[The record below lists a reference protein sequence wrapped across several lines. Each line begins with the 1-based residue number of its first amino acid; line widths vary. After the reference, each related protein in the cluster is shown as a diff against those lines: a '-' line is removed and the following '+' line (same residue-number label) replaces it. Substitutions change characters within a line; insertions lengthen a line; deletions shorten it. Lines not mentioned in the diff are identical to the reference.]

1 MSVLALGSAKGSPG
15 VTTAAIALAGSWPP
29 HREALLVEADRAGGD
44 LVARFASL
52 GNDNAGVRA
61 EPSTVQLAAGARGG
75 LSERL
80 LLEHLQRLPGSGE
93 VRALVAPSSA
103 YAAATALSSLVA
115 GGLAECLSGLS
126 GLDVLV
132 DVGRLDV
139 DSVGTELV
147 RAVGEVVLVTRPL
160 VTSVVHTRD
169 LAASLRQLGV
179 RVSLLIVGDSP
190 YSPAEV
196 GHAVGG
202 LAVIGVLADDPAGA
216 AALDG
221 TARTPK
227 VWARSR
233 LVRSAAAVADRLTVD
248 QRPPEESAGPALTT
262 LAVPSPVEF
271 SGAAR

>member
-1 MSVLALGSAKGSPG
+1 MTVFALGSAKGSPG
-15 VTTAAIALAGSWPP
+15 VTTAVVALAGSWPP
-29 HREALLVEADRAGGD
+29 HREALVVEADRAGGD

-52 GNDNAGVRA
+52 GDDTGGVRA

-75 LSERL
+75 LSERVF
-80 LLEHLQRLPGSGE
+80 LEHLQRLPGSGE
-93 VRALVAPSSA
+93 VRALVAPSST
-103 YAAATALSSLVA
+103 YAAATALRSLA
-115 GGLAECLSGLS
+115 AAGLADCLRGLS
-126 GLDVLV
+126 GLDVLL

-147 RAVGEVVLVTRPL
+147 RALGEVVLVARPR

-169 LAASLRQLGV
+169 LAASLRHLGV
-179 RVSLLIVGDSP
+179 RVSLLLVGDSP
-190 YSPAEV
+190 YSAAEV

-221 TARTPK
+221 AARTPK

-233 LVRSAAAVADRLTVD
+233 LVRSAAAVADRLAAD
-248 QRPPEESAGPALTT
+248 PAPPETPAHVILPG
-262 LAVPSPVEF
+262 PSPLEL
-271 SGAAR
+271 SGVAR